1 MRVRA
6 QAKWVRTSARKAR
19 LVLDHIRGRSVPE
32 ARTILAFT
40 PRAAATDIEKVL
52 RSAVANAEANHGLDG
67 DELVVEAAF
76 ADEGPTLKRWK
87 PRARGRVN
95 RIRKRTCHVT
105 LVLAEVPEENTRRRP
120 RKQARDAR
128 VRTCGRGVHAEGQ
141 DTTTQEGGGCL
152 MGQKVHPGGFRVG
165 VIHDWKSNWWTGKP
179 EFAAYLLE
187 DVRIREHI
195 LGKLS
200 HAGLSDILIRK
211 DKQRITVDIYTA
223 RPGIVIGKSGVE
235 VDALRKELHA
245 ITKKNVHININEI
258 KRPELDAKLVAQ
270 SIAEQLENR
279 VSFRRAMKR
288 SLASAMRSGAQGIK
302 ITAAGRLGGGEMS
315 RREMYSEGRVPL
327 HTIRA
332 DIDYGQA
339 EAKTTFGIIGVKVWV
354 NKGEIMPE
362 GYDAP
367 AARDTRLGDQDQARR
382 RRGASAE
389 GLGASREG
397 RGRGQDREGLGI
409 MPRKRRAVSVQVA
422 VGRGSARAATS
433 SRGRRRPRR
442 RRPPSSPRAGARR
455 RARGAGRS
463 GDSRG
468 DARGGRE
475 LMLMPRKTKFRRHH
489 RGHRRG
495 MSTGQTTVQ
504 FGEYGLKALEAGW
517 VTNRQIEAARIA
529 ATRKIRRSGKVWI
542 NLFPD
547 KPFTKKPAETR
558 MGSGKGS
565 PEGWVAVV
573 KPGRVMFEL
582 AGVDEPLAKEALR
595 LAGQKLPL
603 KTKFVRREADL
614 FES

>member
-1 MRVRA
+1 
-6 QAKWVRTSARKAR
+6 
-19 LVLDHIRGRSVPE
+19 
-32 ARTILAFT
+32 
-40 PRAAATDIEKVL
+40 
-52 RSAVANAEANHGLDG
+52 
-67 DELVVEAAF
+67 
-76 ADEGPTLKRWK
+76 
-87 PRARGRVN
+87 
-95 RIRKRTCHVT
+95 
-105 LVLAEVPEENTRRRP
+105 
-120 RKQARDAR
+120 
-128 VRTCGRGVHAEGQ
+128 
-141 DTTTQEGGGCL
+141 

-179 EFAAYLLE
+179 EFADYLLE

-302 ITAAGRLGGGEMS
+302 ITAGGRLGGGEMS

-339 EAKTTFGIIGVKVWV
+339 EAKTTFGVIGVKVWV

-382 RRGASAE
+382 RRGASSE

-409 MPRKRRAVSVQVA
+409 VPRKRRGQRPGG
-422 VGRGSARAATS
+422 GRSGQ
-433 SRGRRRPRR
+433 RPRR
-442 RRPPSSPRAGARR
+442 DVERETPAAEAETPAVEPEVQATPAAETETPAVEPAVQETPAPEATPENG
-455 RARGAGRS
+455 
-463 GDSRG
+463 GDS
-468 DARGGRE
+468 
-475 LMLMPRKTKFRRHH
+475 
-489 RGHRRG
+489 
-495 MSTGQTTVQ
+495 
-504 FGEYGLKALEAGW
+504 
-517 VTNRQIEAARIA
+517 
-529 ATRKIRRSGKVWI
+529 
-542 NLFPD
+542 
-547 KPFTKKPAETR
+547 
-558 MGSGKGS
+558 
-565 PEGWVAVV
+565 
-573 KPGRVMFEL
+573 
-582 AGVDEPLAKEALR
+582 
-595 LAGQKLPL
+595 
-603 KTKFVRREADL
+603 
-614 FES
+614 